1 MLVCA
6 AAAFFWLP
14 SIGVCLLLLLPL
26 IADGFIQLK
35 TTYESTNFRRV
46 VTGFLFGYGFFS
58 LFLISS
64 IAAFQFGYH
73 LFP

>member
-14 SIGVCLLLLLPL
+14 SVFAACLMLLPL
-26 IADGFIQLK
+26 IADGFLQLK
-35 TTYESTNFRRV
+35 TAYESTNFRRV
-46 VTGFLFGYGFFS
+46 VTGFLFGYGLFS
-58 LFLISS
+58 LFLLSS

-73 LFP
+73 LVQ